1 MSEVEDFTLDRVMA
15 DPDLVLVF
23 REFLKDSFSSENL
36 AFIVE
41 IENYKDLW
49 DQGASDEEI
58 FKRANQ
64 IFNKYFSS
72 ESKYELNVS
81 GSLIEELK
89 EKMKHPTTIIFNR
102 VQQSIFKLVETDSF
116 PRFLKSD
123 EFKKAVEGMY
133 IIDHTVFMLFL
144 LP

>member
-1 MSEVEDFTLDRVMA
+1 MSTSDDWSLDQVMA

-49 DQGASDEEI
+49 NQGASAEAITE
-58 FKRANQ
+58 RANQ
-64 IFNKYFSS
+64 IYNKYFSTK
-72 ESKYELNVS
+72 SKYELNVS
-81 GSLIEELK
+81 GSLVEELK
-89 EKMKHPTTIIFNR
+89 EKMKAPSTIIFNR

-116 PRFLKSD
+116 PRFLKSE
-123 EFKKAVEGMY
+123 EFKKVAEG
-133 IIDHTVFMLFL
+133 TT
-144 LP
+144 PKN